1 MGVTQNIKRDN
12 IFISIKK
19 KLFDCEYSCAAI
31 PGQREHG
38 DRIIH
43 EILTGLVAGWT
54 GCTFDAVENDFTTG
68 ICFLV
73 GLNKLNCI
81 LGVNPLYYSYGIA
94 DYFWRLLANF
104 ELCFNKE
111 SNILETI
118 IVIFD

>member
-1 MGVTQNIKRDN
+1 MPYQVCCI
-12 IFISIKK
+12 
-19 KLFDCEYSCAAI
+19 
-31 PGQREHG
+31 
-38 DRIIH
+38 
-43 EILTGLVAGWT
+43 VAFRNPYRFGYRL
-54 GCTFDAVENDFTTG
+54 GCTFDAAENDFSTG

-94 DYFWRLLANF
+94 DYFLSLLANF
-104 ELCFNKE
+104 ELYFNKE

>member
-1 MGVTQNIKRDN
+1 MLNRLLEFRN
-12 IFISIKK
+12 SF
-19 KLFDCEYSCAAI
+19 
-31 PGQREHG
+31 
-38 DRIIH
+38 
-43 EILTGLVAGWT
+43 LV
-54 GCTFDAVENDFTTG
+54 
-68 ICFLV
+68 LV

-94 DYFWRLLANF
+94 DYFLRLLANF

>member
-1 MGVTQNIKRDN
+1 MPQRMILPQA
-12 IFISIKK
+12 FI
-19 KLFDCEYSCAAI
+19 
-31 PGQREHG
+31 
-38 DRIIH
+38 
-43 EILTGLVAGWT
+43 
-54 GCTFDAVENDFTTG
+54 
-68 ICFLV
+68 FLV

-94 DYFWRLLANF
+94 DYFLRLLANF

>member
-1 MGVTQNIKRDN
+1 MSACPIGRWN
-12 IFISIKK
+12 
-19 KLFDCEYSCAAI
+19 LE
-31 PGQREHG
+31 
-38 DRIIH
+38 IH
-43 EILTGLVAGWT
+43 FRV
-54 GCTFDAVENDFTTG
+54 
-68 ICFLV
+68 LV

-94 DYFWRLLANF
+94 DYFLRLLANF